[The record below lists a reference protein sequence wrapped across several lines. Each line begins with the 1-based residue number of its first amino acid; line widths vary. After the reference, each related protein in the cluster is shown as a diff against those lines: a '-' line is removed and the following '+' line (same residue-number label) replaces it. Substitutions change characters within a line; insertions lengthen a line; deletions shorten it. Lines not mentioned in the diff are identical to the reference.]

1 MTKKIKY
8 IENIIINRSTK
19 IFKNFKQTTNRLSIM
34 PITILHNPR
43 CSKSRQTLELLIKQ
57 GIKPAI
63 NQYLITPPTVE
74 KIKEI
79 LKKLGYTPRD
89 LMRKK
94 EDAYIEYNLD
104 NQTLSDDYLIDFMIK
119 HPILI
124 ERPIV
129 LTNEKAAIGRPPEKV
144 LEIL

>member
-1 MTKKIKY
+1 MSVT
-8 IENIIINRSTK
+8 
-19 IFKNFKQTTNRLSIM
+19 IF
-34 PITILHNPR
+34 HNPR
-43 CSKSRQTLELLIKQ
+43 CTKSRQTLELLIKQ
-57 GIKPAI
+57 GIKPVI
-63 NQYLITPPTVE
+63 NEYLITPPTVE

-79 LKKLGYTPRD
+79 LRKLGYAPRD

-104 NQTLSDDYLIDFMIK
+104 NQTLSDDYLINFMIK

>member
-1 MTKKIKY
+1 
-8 IENIIINRSTK
+8 
-19 IFKNFKQTTNRLSIM
+19 M
-34 PITILHNPR
+34 PITIFHNPR

-57 GIKPAI
+57 GIKPVI
-63 NQYLITPPTVE
+63 NEYLITPPTVE

-89 LMRKK
+89 LMRKN

-104 NQTLSDDYLIDFMIK
+104 NQTLSDDYLINFMIK